1 MLRKIDYREVLRE
14 LGECF
19 RKWEIYAWGPVK
31 EKSERKVTIQ
41 FLRGNQV
48 QTVSCESEY
57 TKGANLRRILLFL
70 DALRKAEKAGIT
82 YAGLS
87 STTEIIPLTEEIA
100 KAASLEDD
108 YANLGLHPTAS
119 AEEVKDAWRRWSM
132 AFHPDRFPE
141 SQREWAEEQ
150 FKEKKASYE
159 RICQAKNIK

>member
-108 YANLGLHPTAS
+108 YANLGLHPHCLGRGS
-119 AEEVKDAWRRWSM
+119 KGCLAEMEYGFSPRPVSGITEGMGRGAI
-132 AFHPDRFPE
+132 
-141 SQREWAEEQ
+141 QGEEG
-150 FKEKKASYE
+150 
-159 RICQAKNIK
+159 IL